1 MEIMI
6 VLLLALAGALVP
18 TFIYVRLLWW
28 LDRYEKEPLRLLV
41 MAFLWGAIPAA
52 FISMI
57 LEVIFS
63 IPTASGLAG
72 SLTGELIEGS
82 LLAPVIEEGV
92 KGLALLALILWS
104 YKEFD
109 SPLDGIIYGGMIGFG
124 FAMTEDFFYFLG
136 AYDQSG
142 LGGQLFNI
150 FLRTV
155 VFGLNHAFFT
165 AITGAALGGARL
177 SRSSLTR
184 LTLPP
189 IGWAL
194 AVFFHGLHNLGATLA
209 ESTECL
215 SILVSLFADWGGVFV
230 LLIVASVLLRQ
241 EKAWIATGL
250 QEEVNDGLLAM
261 GDPQL
266 LANNRNRF
274 VQRWSQLIQGG
285 WSGFRRAGE
294 IAQVATEIAYKKQQ
308 WHMLGDE
315 GSGDESNRAE
325 IHRLRARLAQLRGL
339 KLCFQCGQA
348 APPAQHFCTRC
359 GTRF

>member
-1 MEIMI
+1 MELLI
-6 VLLLALAGALVP
+6 VLLLALAGALLP
-18 TFIYVRLLWW
+18 TFIYVKLLWW

-41 MAFLWGAIPAA
+41 LAFLWGAIPAA
-52 FISMI
+52 IISVI
-57 LEVIFS
+57 LEVALS
-63 IPTASGLAG
+63 IPIASGLVGGLAG
-72 SLTGELIEGS
+72 EVVEGS
-82 LLAPVIEEGV
+82 LLAPVIEESA

-124 FAMTEDFFYFLG
+124 FAMSEDFFYFLA
-136 AYDQSG
+136 AYDEGG

-177 SRSSLTR
+177 SRSQVTR
-184 LTLPP
+184 LLLPP
-189 IGWAL
+189 LGWAL

-209 ESTECL
+209 ESTQCL

-230 LLIVASVLLRQ
+230 LLIVAYTLLQQ
-241 EKAWIATGL
+241 EKSWIATGL
-250 QEEVNDGLLAM
+250 QEEVNDGLLAA

-266 LANNRNRF
+266 LANNRGRF

-285 WSGFRRAGE
+285 WSDFRRAGE
-294 IAQVATEIAYKKQQ
+294 IAQIATEIAYKKHQ
-308 WHMLGDE
+308 WRTLGDE
-315 GSGDESNRAE
+315 GSGNDSNRVE
-325 IHRLRARLAQLRGL
+325 IYRLRARLAQLRNL
-339 KLCFQCGQA
+339 KLCLNCGMA
-348 APPAQHFCTRC
+348 APLPQNFCTRC
-359 GTRF
+359 GTKL